1 MSYLKKETPN
11 FNHLALLCL
20 TAALTLLGN
29 TAIRLAALFISPV
42 MVSMIRT
49 LEIVMG
55 LALEVTIQSIGMSEP
70 GQELLDF
77 TSKTFAFKVAGCA
90 VVLLRCGHY
99 LGYLITTRPGAISN
113 LPIPITLEGIANDYP
128 ITSYFSRRII

>member
-1 MSYLKKETPN
+1 M
-11 FNHLALLCL
+11 ALLCL
-20 TAALTLLGN
+20 TAALTLVGN

-77 TSKTFAFKVAGCA
+77 TSKAFAFKVAGCA

-99 LGYLITTRPGAISN
+99 LSYSITTRPKAISN
-113 LPIPITLEGIANDYP
+113 LPIPIP
-128 ITSYFSRRII
+128 RRNC

>member
-1 MSYLKKETPN
+1 MLPRPAQISENVIFEKETPN
-11 FNHLALLCL
+11 SNHLALLCL
-20 TAALTLLGN
+20 TAALTLVGN

-55 LALEVTIQSIGMSEP
+55 LALEVTIQSIGMNEP

-99 LGYLITTRPGAISN
+99 VRYS
-113 LPIPITLEGIANDYP
+113 D
-128 ITSYFSRRII
+128 

>member
-20 TAALTLLGN
+20 TAALTLIGN

-77 TSKTFAFKVAGCA
+77 TSKTFAFKVAGCG

-99 LGYLITTRPGAISN
+99 LGYSITARPGAISN
-113 LPIPITLEGIANDYP
+113 LALAITLEGIANDDP